1 MRHPEVNSG
10 RCRAPRDPRKGPRLH
25 YFGVIPNGSLG
36 RKAQVIAK
44 NLSERSLTFVRDDNG
59 GGSRYA
65 VTGGCCLGGPAGC
78 ANAGASFTALSART
92 FRAISTPPALSPRL
106 NWR

>member
-65 VTGGCCLGGPAGC
+65 RTVGCCLAVPASC
-78 ANAGASFTALSART
+78 ADPAASFTALSA
-92 FRAISTPPALSPRL
+92 STLRMDFHPPASNPLL
-106 NWR
+106 NS

>member
-65 VTGGCCLGGPAGC
+65 ATVRGCLAGPASC
-78 ANAGASFTALSART
+78 AEAAASLTGLSGST
-92 FRAISTPPALSPRL
+92 LRAVSPP
-106 NWR
+106 